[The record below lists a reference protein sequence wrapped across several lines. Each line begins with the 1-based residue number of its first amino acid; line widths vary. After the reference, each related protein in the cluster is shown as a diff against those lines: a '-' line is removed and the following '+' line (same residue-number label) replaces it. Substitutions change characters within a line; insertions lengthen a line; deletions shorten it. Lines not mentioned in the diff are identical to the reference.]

1 MEHTRKLLALTAFAL
16 TLHSGAFAQKEN
28 VPRLLYMGQASIRI
42 TTEEGRVIYIDPY
55 AGSEEQYEPTAD
67 LILVTHGHF
76 DHNQIEKVKNRAYDC
91 RIITHRQAIV
101 NGKHQSFDLGFVKVE
116 TVEAGYNRMH
126 NPSECVGYILT
137 FKNGASVYVT
147 GDTSKTPQ
155 MSQLSKK
162 QITYAFFCCDGI
174 YNMDLEEAA
183 ECASLVGAKYN
194 IPYHNT
200 ASTRG
205 KPFDKNRAEAFNAPN
220 RLIVDMGEEI
230 VLEN

>member
-28 VPRLLYMGQASIRI
+28 APRLLYMGQASIRI

-55 AGSEEQYEPTAD
+55 AGTDIQYEPTAD

-76 DHNQIEKVKNRAYDC
+76 DHNQIEKIKKRAPDC
-91 RIITHRQAIV
+91 RIITHKQAIV
-101 NGKHQSFDLGFVKVE
+101 KGKHQSFDFGFVKVE
-116 TVEAGYNRMH
+116 AVEAGYNPMH
-126 NPSECVGYILT
+126 NPAECVGYILT

-155 MSQLSKK
+155 MSQLSQK

-183 ECASLVGAKYN
+183 ECARLVGAKHN

-205 KPFDKNRAEAFNAPN
+205 KTFDKKRAEAFSAPN
-220 RLIVDMGEEI
+220 RMILDMGEEI
-230 VLEN
+230 VLKK

>member
-16 TLHSGAFAQKEN
+16 TLHSGAFAQKEKA
-28 VPRLLYMGQASIRI
+28 PRLLYMDQASIRI

-76 DHNQIEKVKNRAYDC
+76 DHNQIEKVKKRTPDC
-91 RIITHRQAIV
+91 RVITHRQAIV
-101 NGKHQSFDLGFVKVE
+101 KGKHQSFDFSFVKVE
-116 TVEAGYNRMH
+116 AVEAGYNHMH

-155 MSQLSKK
+155 MAQLSK
-162 QITYAFFCCDGI
+162 
-174 YNMDLEEAA
+174 
-183 ECASLVGAKYN
+183 
-194 IPYHNT
+194 
-200 ASTRG
+200 
-205 KPFDKNRAEAFNAPN
+205 N
-220 RLIVDMGEEI
+220 RLLTLFSAVTESTIWIWKKLLNVQASWEQNTIFLTTTQQAQEENPSI
-230 VLEN
+230 KTGQKPLAHPTA

>member
-55 AGSEEQYEPTAD
+55 AGTDEQYEPTAD

-76 DHNQIEKVKNRAYDC
+76 DHNQIEKVKNRATDC
-91 RIITHRQAIV
+91 IVITHRQAIV
-101 NGKHQSFDLGFVKVE
+101 KGKHQSFDFGFVKVE
-116 TVEAGYNRMH
+116 AVEAGYNPMH
-126 NPSECVGYILT
+126 NPAECVGYILT

-162 QITYAFFCCDGI
+162 QITYAFSAVTESTTWIWKKLPNVQGSWEQNTIF
-174 YNMDLEEAA
+174 LTTTQQAQEENPSIKNGQKPLAH
-183 ECASLVGAKYN
+183 
-194 IPYHNT
+194 PT
-200 ASTRG
+200 A
-205 KPFDKNRAEAFNAPN
+205 
-220 RLIVDMGEEI
+220 
-230 VLEN
+230 

>member
-28 VPRLLYMGQASIRI
+28 APRLLYMGQASIRI

-55 AGSEEQYEPTAD
+55 AGTDEQYEPTAD

-76 DHNQIEKVKNRAYDC
+76 DHNQIEKVKKRTPDC
-91 RIITHRQAIV
+91 RVITHRQAIV
-101 NGKHQSFDLGFVKVE
+101 KGKHQSFDFSFVKVE
-116 TVEAGYNRMH
+116 AVEAGYNHMH

-155 MSQLSKK
+155 MAQLSK
-162 QITYAFFCCDGI
+162 
-174 YNMDLEEAA
+174 
-183 ECASLVGAKYN
+183 
-194 IPYHNT
+194 
-200 ASTRG
+200 
-205 KPFDKNRAEAFNAPN
+205 N
-220 RLIVDMGEEI
+220 RLLTLFSAVTESTIWIWKKLLNVQASWEQNTIFLTTTQQAQEENPSI
-230 VLEN
+230 KNGQKPLSHPIA